1 MVAFGISLAKYAKQ
15 IEKVIL
21 ADISQ
26 EALEIAGRNARKNRV
41 EEKIE
46 MLQTN
51 LWDKIEGQFDVIV
64 SNPPYIPTDQIRL
77 LAKDVQQEPR
87 LALDGG
93 TDGLDFYRKILEKVE
108 QYLTEG
114 GTLLCEIG
122 YDEAKAV
129 KDLFEKQIKVRET
142 KLEWET
148 VVKDLAGLDRTI
160 IIRRK

>member
-1 MVAFGISLAKYAKQ
+1 
-15 IEKVIL
+15 
-21 ADISQ
+21 
-26 EALEIAGRNARKNRV
+26 
-41 EEKIE
+41 

-93 TDGLDFYRKILEKVE
+93 TDGLDFYRKILEKAE
-108 QYLTEG
+108 EYLTEDG
-114 GTLLCEIG
+114 ILLCEIG

-129 KDLFEKQIKVRET
+129 KDLLEKQTKVRET